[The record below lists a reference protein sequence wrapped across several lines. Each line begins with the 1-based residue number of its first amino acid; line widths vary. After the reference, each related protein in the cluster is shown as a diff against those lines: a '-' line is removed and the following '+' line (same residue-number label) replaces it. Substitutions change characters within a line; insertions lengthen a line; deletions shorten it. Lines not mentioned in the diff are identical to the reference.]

1 MAIADDFAVA
11 SNGNITY
18 TGAAHGAAGAGY
30 YSVIEF
36 HRWLS
41 DIADDAVAATANDLV
56 DITTDTPSD
65 RKTDNYVVLINGYN
79 IDQTASEHLFDGSIE
94 QLGGNEIFDGLVVI
108 AGEGMDLQIIQ
119 DGALLTNDFWNS
131 IPNGETEK
139 GLNRDV
145 ANGISHRFML
155 KVRTAAA
162 DIDGRRIVTFTRVDF
177 TTKPASKSLG
187 QTYSEFKINGTARGN
202 NVSALNYTDDLN
214 DDADASGFTTI
225 TNTEGYREIDVNA
238 NGTPEPYYSEWNR
251 DIYTINQLY
260 QRIKYL
266 SRADSG
272 NAGTLYGIDAKIF
285 RGITHQIDG
294 TQAAGTFVEPESV
307 SWTGGTGQLLACDD
321 TASATAIW
329 IQLLTGVAPT
339 SGTVTGNGGATFTV
353 SGNIERPVSTPFIGV
368 STGSALIGAYGLGVE
383 QLDLG
388 PSDTVFDLGNNAT
401 SAPNNVTVTVGG
413 VTSGEDRILVGPSTG
428 ATALDNGQF
437 ALNAGITSG
446 AASIT
451 VAVGTE
457 TPGTGTASEDDT
469 PNTGTIR
476 VEDNNGVYQRV
487 TYTGYTVASGTMTFT
502 GCTGAPTAAISNNV
516 FISYVDALYNG
527 TAATNSYTATY
538 SGSNRTLFVR
548 VRDGG
553 TAGDV
558 QGIKTFETEAVF
570 GNADSSVTAIRTPDV

>member
-11 SNGNITY
+11 ANGNITY
-18 TGAAHGAAGAGY
+18 TGSAHGAAGAGY

-119 DGALLTNDFWNS
+119 DGVLVTNDFWNS

-155 KVRTAAA
+155 KVKNAGA

-177 TTKPASKSLG
+177 TTKPASKTRG

-251 DIYTINQLY
+251 DIYSINQLY
-260 QRIKYL
+260 QRIKYI
-266 SRADSG
+266 SRADSA
-272 NAGTLYGIDAKIF
+272 NVGTLYGIDAKIF

-307 SWTGGTGQLLACDD
+307 SWTGGTGQLLAIDST
-321 TASATAIW
+321 TAGTQIW

-339 SGTVTGNGGATFTV
+339 TGTVTGNGGATFTV
-353 SGNIERPVSTPFIGV
+353 SGNVERPVSAPFIGV

-383 QLDLG
+383 ALDLG

-437 ALNAGITSG
+437 TLNAGITSG

-457 TPGTGTASEDDT
+457 TPGTGSNSEDDT

-487 TYTGYTVASGTMTFT
+487 TYTGYSVGAGTMTFT

-516 FISYVDALYNG
+516 FVSYVDALYNG
-527 TAATNSYTATY
+527 TSATQSYTATY

-553 TAGDV
+553 TAGDT